1 MPAFQ
6 PQPTCEFCEATQ
18 PMSPAADRSY
28 PGTGYDFYSAHALN
42 PDPYVREASRAIPS
56 ITLILTRRASS
67 TLYNSVMGRI
77 GSYPG
82 LGLDHRTARHWHSL
96 IYSGMV
102 GFSPFHVAMLSRS
115 GPCSRTDHVRADSNH
130 SPRRSQLISVRPQ
143 RTRCIG
149 PGSTTRPYT
158 SLLARIA

>member
-6 PQPTCEFCEATQ
+6 PQPTCEFCETTEISLAT
-18 PMSPAADRSY
+18 DRSCV
-28 PGTGYDFYSAHALN
+28 GTGYDFYSAHALN

-56 ITLILTRRASS
+56 ITHILTRRASS

-102 GFSPFHVAMLSRS
+102 GFSPFHIAMLLKPGSGSRI
-115 GPCSRTDHVRADSNH
+115 DHVRADSNH
-130 SPRRSQLISVRPQ
+130 SPKRFQPISVRPR

-149 PGSTTRPYT
+149 PGSTTPPCT
-158 SLLARIA
+158 SLSARIA